1 MTGGKNSYVVH
12 TDSKQDARKTNR
24 VDWWSGYSHGGHFFS
39 NITGREGSSNL
50 TFSDSS
56 AIEKTMERENLE
68 CHQAILSRY
77 NNLFDSPLAS
87 VG

>member
-1 MTGGKNSYVVH
+1 MPGKLTEWTGG
-12 TDSKQDARKTNR
+12 
-24 VDWWSGYSHGGHFFS
+24 VDIHMAAIFFS